1 MSSTPYLDA
10 ASARGREFLG
20 TRHAIMAGAMTWVS
34 ERHLVS
40 AISNAGGFGVIA
52 CGSMPPAI
60 LEAEIVATRALTD
73 KPFGVNLITLHPML
87 DELIQVCAR
96 QQVTHVV
103 LAGGLPS
110 GVAIAAIKAFGA
122 KLMCFAPTA
131 ALAKKLVRSGVDAI
145 VIEGSEAGGHI
156 GPVSLSVLAQE
167 ILPVITEVPVF
178 VAGGMK
184 RELVPG
190 RWQMAVETF
199 TGFIDDMLEANIG
212 KEGHKYLPYIF
223 SLFMFILF
231 GNLLGLLPIGVLGL
245 HPFTFT
251 SHFTVTG
258 VLAVLSFSIV
268 LIVGFWK
275 HGLKF
280 FTLFVPHGTPL
291 PMIPIIFPIEL
302 ISFLVRP
309 FSLALRL
316 FVAMMAGH
324 VLLKVLSS
332 FVMGGIN
339 AGVGFG
345 LLVSL
350 PSFALMIGISALEIL
365 VAGIQAYVF
374 ALLTSLYINDAEHL
388 H

>member
-1 MSSTPYLDA
+1 MHQFHIEPLM
-10 ASARGREFLG
+10 G
-20 TRHAIMAGAMTWVS
+20 
-34 ERHLVS
+34 
-40 AISNAGGFGVIA
+40 SN
-52 CGSMPPAI
+52 SW
-60 LEAEIVATRALTD
+60 E
-73 KPFGVNLITLHPML
+73 
-87 DELIQVCAR
+87 
-96 QQVTHVV
+96 
-103 LAGGLPS
+103 LAGFN
-110 GVAIAAIKAFGA
+110 IAFTNSA
-122 KLMCFAPTA
+122 MWM
-131 ALAKKLVRSGVDAI
+131 
-145 VIEGSEAGGHI
+145 
-156 GPVSLSVLAQE
+156 
-167 ILPVITEVPVF
+167 VITTIVLTVF
-178 VAGGMK
+178 VVGGMK

-190 RWQMAVETF
+190 RWQMMVETF

-212 KEGHKYLPYIF
+212 KAGRKYVPYIF

-231 GNLLGLLPIGVLGL
+231 ANLLGLLPLGIIGL

-258 VLAVLSFSIV
+258 VLAIISFSIV

-275 HGLKF
+275 HGIKF
-280 FTLFVPHGTPL
+280 FSLFVPHGTPL

-332 FVMGGIN
+332 FVIDGTN
-339 AGVGFG
+339 AGVEFAA
-345 LLVSL
+345 LVAV
-350 PSFALMIGISALEIL
+350 PSFILMVGISALEIL